1 MMEASVDPYDLGL
14 HDLLYYLERLVE
26 LVDSLKKQVQ
36 QENPN
41 AQQNQEVKIL
51 QHIRDQS
58 NAGQK
63 KASAVSNLL

>member
-1 MMEASVDPYDLGL
+1 MMEAKVEPSDLGL

-58 NAGQK
+58 NAGQQ
-63 KASAVSNLL
+63 KASAVHKLL